1 MSALRLM
8 AVIGIFFCTAI
19 GWFILGGSIAVRTEE
34 KSSVLGKRVVDNWG
48 GEHRQMHPVFY
59 RMEAVI
65 DTVVE
70 TTTSGGKAQRTE
82 KLVSRQRPIDV
93 PASQSKVEVFL
104 DVEYRQ
110 KGLLWYTL
118 YSVVFSG
125 SYDIHN
131 PTTTPQD
138 VFVRFI
144 FPSPT
149 SMYDDFLFQAD
160 GEDVQEVPARTDGPY
175 SEEKTWLGKITLAP
189 QQKKTLSIR
198 YRSQGSGTWQYT
210 FGNGVQRVKN
220 FELTAHTAFTD
231 FDIPEDGISPSERT
245 ETAKG
250 WDLVWRYTD
259 VISHMRIAVDMPQKL
274 NPGPVAQRI
283 SFFAPVSLLFF
294 FTILLIISGI
304 RQVIF
309 HPMHYFFLAAGFFA
323 FHLLFAY
330 LVDHVQ
336 LEGSFLIASLTSV
349 LLIWTYM
356 RKVAGQSFSIRFVL
370 PTQVIYLI
378 LFSYSFFFEGYTG
391 LTITIG
397 AIVTLF
403 VLMQTT
409 AKTDW
414 NQIFGKK

>member
-1 MSALRLM
+1 MSTIRLM
-8 AVIGIFFCTAI
+8 AVIGIFFCTTI
-19 GWFILGGSIAVRTEE
+19 GWFILGGSIAMRTEE
-34 KSSVLGKRVVDNWG
+34 KSSVLGKRVADNWG
-48 GEHRQMHPVFY
+48 GEHRQIHPVFY
-59 RMEAVI
+59 RMETVI
-65 DTVVE
+65 DTIVE
-70 TTTSGGKAQRTE
+70 TTTSDGKERRTE
-82 KLVSRQRPIDV
+82 KMVSRQRPIDI
-93 PASQSKVEVFL
+93 PASQSKVDVSL
-104 DVEYRQ
+104 DVDYRQ

-118 YSVVFSG
+118 YSVAFSG
-125 SYDIHN
+125 SYDVYN
-131 PTTTPQD
+131 STPVPQD
-138 VFVRFI
+138 VLVRFT

-149 SMYDDFLFQAD
+149 SMYDDFVFQAD
-160 GEDVQEVPARTDGPY
+160 GEDVQEIPSNTDGSY
-175 SEEKTWLGKITLAP
+175 AEEKIWLAKLTLNP

-198 YRSQGSGTWQYT
+198 YRSQGTGAWQYT
-210 FGNGVQRVKN
+210 FGVGVQRVKN

-231 FDIPEDGISPSERT
+231 FDIPEDGISPTERT
-245 ETAKG
+245 RTDKG
-250 WDLVWRYTD
+250 WDLDWRYTD
-259 VISHMRIAVDMPQKL
+259 VISHMRIAVDMPHKL

-294 FTILLIISGI
+294 FTILLIVSGI

-336 LEGSFLIASLTSV
+336 LEGSFLIASVTSV

-356 RKVAGQSFSIRFVL
+356 RKVAGPSFSIRFVI
-370 PTQVIYLI
+370 PTQVIYLV

-391 LTITIG
+391 LTVTIG

-403 VLMQTT
+403 VLMQMT